1 MIIHRNEKVD
11 AGMTMH
17 HCRVPSTVVHR
28 WHSWNGSTRFMLVYY
43 PAKTVTA
50 GKSAAIA
57 SRQQGE
63 TNLLPY
69 SRVHVMDRDF
79 TTALI
84 ASSGRLI
91 TSSQRMICVG
101 TQQF

>member
-17 HCRVPSTVVHR
+17 HCRAPSTVVHR
-28 WHSWNGSTRFMLVYY
+28 WHSWNGNTRFMLVYC

-57 SRQQGE
+57 SPQQGE
-63 TNLLPY
+63 TNLLRY